1 MERKCIVNLAML
13 RPVIVLVL
21 RLVLGVVFI
30 IAAYGKL
37 LHPDVLVSTV
47 INFDILPMGLA
58 KLFAYVLPWIEI
70 ISGAMLIVGFGIRG
84 ASLSLGLLLVSFIIA
99 VAVNMHRGVSME
111 CGCFDIF
118 GMNEKI
124 GSAILIRDTIFLVV
138 TVVFLFTKKFM
149 LSIDGRMKKK

>member
-1 MERKCIVNLAML
+1 ML